1 MRLVDEVDPPLSPGA
16 TSERGT
22 DDCVHLFHENADS
35 FVLPLGEG
43 DVNRVAERQYALPL
57 TPLIRASEYALLSRS
72 FRQIGE

>member
-1 MRLVDEVDPPLSPGA
+1 MRLVDHVDPPLRTGA

-22 DDCVHLFHENADS
+22 DDCVHLFHENADLIVLS
-35 FVLPLGEG
+35 FSEG
-43 DVNRVAERQYALPL
+43 DVNRVAERQYALSL